1 MTTISTEVMGIYQD
15 RIFPKLNGHLL
26 GAVELEELR
35 ADLLAQA
42 VGHVLEIG
50 SGTGTNFIYYSRAIT
65 SLTTCEPN
73 ESLNHV
79 ARRYIRQMKF
89 PIAQKSQVVEN
100 LTAPDA
106 AFDTVVSTFVLC
118 SVSDLQA
125 GLQQIKRVLKP
136 GGKFL
141 FVERSRSADQSV
153 AKWQHKLTPF
163 HRLLGNGSHLDRAII
178 DELRAAGFSITRSEQ
193 ALVPRIP
200 RALGS
205 LVYGEAALPVPV

>member
-1 MTTISTEVMGIYQD
+1 MGIYQD

-26 GAVELEELR
+26 GAVELEEVR
-35 ADLLAQA
+35 AELLGQA

-50 SGTGTNFIYYSRAIT
+50 SGVGTNFVYFSRAIT

-73 ESLNHV
+73 DSLNQV
-79 ARRYIRQMKF
+79 ARRSIRHLNY
-89 PIAQKSQVVEN
+89 PIAQKHQAVEN

-106 AFDTVVSTFVLC
+106 AFDTIVSTFVLC

-125 GLQQIKRVLKP
+125 GLQQIRRVMKP
-136 GGKFL
+136 EGKFL
-141 FVERSRSADQSV
+141 FLERSRSADHSV

-163 HRLLGNGSHLDRAII
+163 HRVLGNGSHLDRAII
-178 DELRAAGFSITRSEQ
+178 DELQEAGFVISSSEQ
-193 ALVPRIP
+193 TLVPRVP

-205 LVYGEAALPVPV
+205 LVYGVASLPAPI